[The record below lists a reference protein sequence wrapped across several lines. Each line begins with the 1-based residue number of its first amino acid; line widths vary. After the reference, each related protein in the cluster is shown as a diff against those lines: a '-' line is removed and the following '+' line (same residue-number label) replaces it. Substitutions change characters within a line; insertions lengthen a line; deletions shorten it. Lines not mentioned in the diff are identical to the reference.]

1 MNTELLY
8 LVLVTLLTGLM
19 WVFYVLD
26 RFAVW
31 GLTDTLGYPDAP
43 KPQSRWAG
51 RLIKAHANGVENLVV
66 FATLVLV
73 AQVAGISNEVTA
85 TAAILYF
92 WARVAHVV
100 TYALAVPWARTV
112 AFLAGV
118 VAQLMIAWQLLAAA

>member
-31 GLTDTLGYPDAP
+31 GFTDTLGYPDAP
-43 KPQSRWAG
+43 KPQSRWAA

-66 FATLVLV
+66 FATLVLA
-73 AQVAGISNEVTA
+73 AQAAGISNEVTA
-85 TAAILYF
+85 AAAILYF
-92 WARVAHVV
+92 WSRVAHVV
-100 TYALAVPWARTV
+100 AYALAIPWARTV
-112 AFLAGV
+112 AFLGGV
-118 VAQLMIAWQLLAAA
+118 VGQLMVASQLLGAA